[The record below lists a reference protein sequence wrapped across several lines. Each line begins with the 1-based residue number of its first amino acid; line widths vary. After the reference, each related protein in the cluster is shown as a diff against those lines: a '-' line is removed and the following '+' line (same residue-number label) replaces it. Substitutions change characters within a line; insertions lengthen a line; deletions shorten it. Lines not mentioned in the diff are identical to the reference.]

1 MLRRLLEWVEARD
14 PLLVLRE
21 EEEERKVL
29 NLIVAEEV
37 EEEEEEE
44 EEEEKED
51 FITIDLSPP
60 PRSFPKMMTLS
71 VLEQNEAT
79 IIQFRCSVVHIYF
92 LDWVAGG

>member
-1 MLRRLLEWVEARD
+1 MKSCPPKASSRDDRSSLFEDDILRRLLEWVEARD
-14 PLLVLRE
+14 PFLVLRE

-37 EEEEEEE
+37 EEEEE

-60 PRSFPKMMTLS
+60 PRSFPKMMTLC
-71 VLEQNEAT
+71 V
-79 IIQFRCSVVHIYF
+79 RKK
-92 LDWVAGG
+92 

>member
-21 EEEERKVL
+21 EEERKVL

-37 EEEEEEE
+37 EEEE

-71 VLEQNEAT
+71 VLEKNEAT

>member
-29 NLIVAEEV
+29 NPIVAEEV
-37 EEEEEEE
+37 EEEE

-71 VLEQNEAT
+71 VLEKNEAT

>member
-1 MLRRLLEWVEARD
+1 MKSCPPKASSRDDRSSLFEEDMLLLEWVEARD
-14 PLLVLRE
+14 PFLVLREE

-37 EEEEEEE
+37 EEEEE

-60 PRSFPKMMTLS
+60 PRSFPKMMTLC
-71 VLEQNEAT
+71 V
-79 IIQFRCSVVHIYF
+79 RKK
-92 LDWVAGG
+92 

>member
-1 MLRRLLEWVEARD
+1 MKSCPPKASSRDDRSSLFEEDMLLLEWVEARD
-14 PLLVLRE
+14 PFLVLRE

-37 EEEEEEE
+37 EEEEE

-60 PRSFPKMMTLS
+60 PRSFPKMMTLC
-71 VLEQNEAT
+71 V
-79 IIQFRCSVVHIYF
+79 RKK
-92 LDWVAGG
+92 

>member
-1 MLRRLLEWVEARD
+1 MLRRLLEWVEARA

-37 EEEEEEE
+37 EEEE

-71 VLEQNEAT
+71 VLERNEAT

-92 LDWVAGG
+92 LDWVACG

>member
-37 EEEEEEE
+37 EEEEEE
-44 EEEEKED
+44 KED

-71 VLEQNEAT
+71 VSEKNEAT
-79 IIQFRCSVVHIYF
+79 IIQVRCSVVHI
-92 LDWVAGG
+92 

>member
-1 MLRRLLEWVEARD
+1 MKSCPPKASSRDDRSSLFEDDILRRLLEWVEARD
-14 PLLVLRE
+14 PFLVLRE

-37 EEEEEEE
+37 EE

-60 PRSFPKMMTLS
+60 PRSFPKMMTLC
-71 VLEQNEAT
+71 V
-79 IIQFRCSVVHIYF
+79 RKK
-92 LDWVAGG
+92 

>member
-1 MLRRLLEWVEARD
+1 MKSCPPKASSRDDRSSLFEDDILRRLLEWVEARD
-14 PLLVLRE
+14 PFLVLREE

-37 EEEEEEE
+37 EEEEEE

-60 PRSFPKMMTLS
+60 PRSFPKMMTLC
-71 VLEQNEAT
+71 V
-79 IIQFRCSVVHIYF
+79 RKK
-92 LDWVAGG
+92 

>member
-1 MLRRLLEWVEARD
+1 MKSCPPKASSRDDRSSLFEDDILRRLLEWVEARD
-14 PLLVLRE
+14 PFLVLREE

-37 EEEEEEE
+37 EEEE

-60 PRSFPKMMTLS
+60 PRSFPKMMTLC
-71 VLEQNEAT
+71 V
-79 IIQFRCSVVHIYF
+79 RKK
-92 LDWVAGG
+92 

>member
-1 MLRRLLEWVEARD
+1 MKSCPPKASSRDDRSSLFEEDMLLLEWVEARD
-14 PLLVLRE
+14 PFLVLRE

-37 EEEEEEE
+37 EEEE

-60 PRSFPKMMTLS
+60 PRSFPKMMTLC
-71 VLEQNEAT
+71 V
-79 IIQFRCSVVHIYF
+79 RKK
-92 LDWVAGG
+92 

>member
-1 MLRRLLEWVEARD
+1 MKSCPPKASSRDDRSSLFEDDILRRLLEWVEARD
-14 PLLVLRE
+14 PFLVLREE

-37 EEEEEEE
+37 EEE

-60 PRSFPKMMTLS
+60 PRSFPKMMTLC
-71 VLEQNEAT
+71 V
-79 IIQFRCSVVHIYF
+79 RKK
-92 LDWVAGG
+92 

>member
-44 EEEEKED
+44 KED

-71 VLEQNEAT
+71 VLEKNEAT

>member
-37 EEEEEEE
+37 EEEV
-44 EEEEKED
+44 EEEEKEE

-60 PRSFPKMMTLS
+60 PRSFPKMMTLT
-71 VLEQNEAT
+71 VLEKNEAT

>member
-1 MLRRLLEWVEARD
+1 MKSCPPKASSRDDRSSLFEDDILRRLLEWVEARD
-14 PLLVLRE
+14 PFLVLREEE

-37 EEEEEEE
+37 EEEE

-60 PRSFPKMMTLS
+60 PRSFPKMMTLC
-71 VLEQNEAT
+71 V
-79 IIQFRCSVVHIYF
+79 RKK
-92 LDWVAGG
+92 

>member
-1 MLRRLLEWVEARD
+1 MKSCPPKASSRDDRSSLFEEDSLLEWVEARD
-14 PLLVLRE
+14 PFLVLREE

-37 EEEEEEE
+37 EEEEE

-60 PRSFPKMMTLS
+60 PRSFPKMMTLC
-71 VLEQNEAT
+71 V
-79 IIQFRCSVVHIYF
+79 RKK
-92 LDWVAGG
+92 

>member
-37 EEEEEEE
+37 EEKEDDD
-44 EEEEKED
+44 EKED

-71 VLEQNEAT
+71 VLEKNEAT

>member
-1 MLRRLLEWVEARD
+1 MKSCPPKASSRDDRSSLFEDDMLRRLLEWVEARD
-14 PLLVLRE
+14 PFLVLRE

-37 EEEEEEE
+37 EE

-60 PRSFPKMMTLS
+60 PRSFPKMMTLC
-71 VLEQNEAT
+71 V
-79 IIQFRCSVVHIYF
+79 RKK
-92 LDWVAGG
+92 

>member
-44 EEEEKED
+44 KED

-71 VLEQNEAT
+71 VSEKNEAT

-92 LDWVAGG
+92 FGLGG

>member
-1 MLRRLLEWVEARD
+1 MKSCPPKASSRDDRSSLFEDDILRRLLEWVEARD
-14 PLLVLRE
+14 PFLVLREE

-37 EEEEEEE
+37 EEEEE

-60 PRSFPKMMTLS
+60 PRSFPKMMTLC
-71 VLEQNEAT
+71 V
-79 IIQFRCSVVHIYF
+79 RKK
-92 LDWVAGG
+92 

>member
-37 EEEEEEE
+37 EEED

-71 VLEQNEAT
+71 VLERNEAT

>member
-37 EEEEEEE
+37 EEKEDDD
-44 EEEEKED
+44 EKED

>member
-1 MLRRLLEWVEARD
+1 MKSCAPKASSRDDRSSLFEEDSLLEWVEARD
-14 PLLVLRE
+14 PFLVLREE

-37 EEEEEEE
+37 EEEEEG

-60 PRSFPKMMTLS
+60 PRSFPKMMTLC
-71 VLEQNEAT
+71 V
-79 IIQFRCSVVHIYF
+79 RKK
-92 LDWVAGG
+92 

>member
-44 EEEEKED
+44 EKED
-51 FITIDLSPP
+51 FITSDLSPP

-71 VLEQNEAT
+71 VLEKNEAT

>member
-1 MLRRLLEWVEARD
+1 MKSCPPKASSRDDRSSLFEEDMLLLEWVEARD
-14 PLLVLRE
+14 PFLVLREE

-37 EEEEEEE
+37 EEEEEE

-60 PRSFPKMMTLS
+60 PRSFPKMMTLC
-71 VLEQNEAT
+71 V
-79 IIQFRCSVVHIYF
+79 RKK
-92 LDWVAGG
+92 

>member
-1 MLRRLLEWVEARD
+1 MKSCPPKASSRDDRSSLFEDDILRRLLEWVEARD
-14 PLLVLRE
+14 PFLVLREE

-37 EEEEEEE
+37 EEVEEEEE

-60 PRSFPKMMTLS
+60 PRSFPKMMTLC
-71 VLEQNEAT
+71 V
-79 IIQFRCSVVHIYF
+79 RKK
-92 LDWVAGG
+92 

>member
-14 PLLVLRE
+14 PFLVLRE

-37 EEEEEEE
+37 EEE

-60 PRSFPKMMTLS
+60 PRSFPKMMTLY
-71 VLEQNEAT
+71 V
-79 IIQFRCSVVHIYF
+79 RKK
-92 LDWVAGG
+92 

>member
-21 EEEERKVL
+21 EEEERKIL

-37 EEEEEEE
+37 EEED

-71 VLEQNEAT
+71 VLEKNEAT

>member
-21 EEEERKVL
+21 EEERKVL

-37 EEEEEEE
+37 EEE

-71 VLEQNEAT
+71 VSEKNEAKYYNP
-79 IIQFRCSVVHIYF
+79 ISLFCCSYIF
-92 LDWVAGG
+92 FWIG